1 VSNVTAGPRPLF
13 AGVVQALL
21 GGFDRLAARP
31 YLILPPLALDLFLWL
46 GPRLHIETLFRT
58 LAASVQMPPAGTA
71 DLTTQ
76 VQMIR
81 EAITSVGASFN
92 LFSALSTF
100 PIGIPS
106 LMASTMPTQTPIG
119 MPRIVPLSDPSQ
131 VLLVWLGLTVIG
143 LGLAAVYHRVL
154 SASAAPG
161 GAPARFLSLWLRV
174 LAMAALTYL
183 GIGVIIF
190 ASVVA
195 ASIVSLIIP
204 FLVTGVAFLG
214 FTLLFWLA
222 VYLAFTP
229 HGLVRYGLGLFRAM
243 RESVDIV
250 RTNFFST
257 VTFLTAAVLL
267 SWLTGYVW
275 DLPASDSWFE
285 ILAIVGH
292 AFVSAMLLV
301 ASYIFYIGRREA
313 LLAKRQA
320 PAAVESTSNGRDTRD
335 A

>member
-1 VSNVTAGPRPLF
+1 
-13 AGVVQALL
+13 
-21 GGFDRLAARP
+21 
-31 YLILPPLALDLFLWL
+31 
-46 GPRLHIETLFRT
+46 
-58 LAASVQMPPAGTA
+58 
-71 DLTTQ
+71 
-76 VQMIR
+76 
-81 EAITSVGASFN
+81 
-92 LFSALSTF
+92 
-100 PIGIPS
+100 
-106 LMASTMPTQTPIG
+106 
-119 MPRIVPLSDPSQ
+119 
-131 VLLVWLGLTVIG
+131 
-143 LGLAAVYHRVL
+143 
-154 SASAAPG
+154 
-161 GAPARFLSLWLRV
+161 
-174 LAMAALTYL
+174 
-183 GIGVIIF
+183 
-190 ASVVA
+190 
-195 ASIVSLIIP
+195 
-204 FLVTGVAFLG
+204 VTGVAFLG

-313 LLAKRQA
+313 LLAKSRQA